1 MLVRLPVAGL
11 NRQKMIVIA
20 FLLNRVHP
28 DPVRVEGEVPR
39 PIARGRVHEG
49 YRSRSQRRGASHG
62 QFPDVNPVLPRIGA
76 HNPLV
81 RGVRFHLV
89 RVSIRPLMSADRET
103 PRRRAGG
110 GLSRKRSVNVTE
122 SLHLK
127 HRRPERPI
135 WQNWE
140 HFKPAA

>member
-1 MLVRLPVAGL
+1 M
-11 NRQKMIVIA
+11 
-20 FLLNRVHP
+20 
-28 DPVRVEGEVPR
+28 EGEVPR

-62 QFPDVNPVLPRIGA
+62 QFPDVDPVLPRIGA

-81 RGVRFHLV
+81 GGVGFHLV

-110 GLSRKRSVNVTE
+110 PRRPNVIYIF
-122 SLHLK
+122 HLK

-135 WQNWE
+135 CQNWE
-140 HFKPAA
+140 HFKVAADVLGREKIPAELVHADVSRSANCG